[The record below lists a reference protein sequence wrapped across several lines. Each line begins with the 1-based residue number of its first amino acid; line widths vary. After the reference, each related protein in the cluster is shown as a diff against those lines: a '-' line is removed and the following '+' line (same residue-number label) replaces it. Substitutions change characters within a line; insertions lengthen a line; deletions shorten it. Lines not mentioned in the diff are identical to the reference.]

1 MSFAFLGFYKNT
13 VFCVLFFFFFGLV
26 SFSINYFE
34 IYITYSLYISGSF
47 WGGVAEQYSTME
59 IKFVHSSPDGHLG
72 GFQFLV
78 ITNKAA
84 MDICV

>member
-1 MSFAFLGFYKNT
+1 MILQKDYFVY
-13 VFCVLFFFFFGLV
+13 FFWGGGLV
-26 SFSINYFE
+26 SFSINYFD
-34 IYITYSLYISGSF
+34 IYITSSLYISGSF

-59 IKFVHSSPDGHLG
+59 ITKIVHSSPDGHL

-84 MDICV
+84 MNICV